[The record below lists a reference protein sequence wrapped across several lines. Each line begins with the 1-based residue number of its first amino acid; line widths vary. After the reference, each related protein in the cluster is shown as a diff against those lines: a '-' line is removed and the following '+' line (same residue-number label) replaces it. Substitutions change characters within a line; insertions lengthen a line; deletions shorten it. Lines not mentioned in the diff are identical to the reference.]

1 MAFHIGFPNTDV
13 IQTGNLEH
21 LFGLPGLFTFKIFV
35 FKPTIQLFVFY
46 LSHLVYIIFSLFFP
60 ILFGLSVFLNLIHF
74 PLVSLTLHSLDI
86 LSVVTRG
93 QIRNI
98 LNIYKLR
105 MLPLSGTM
113 NGRFHPWNPFSSP
126 AYRSIL
132 FMYSI
137 YLFINRYI
145 LYIYHVFYFMYHVF

>member
-46 LSHLVYIIFSLFFP
+46 LSHLVYIIFFSLFPHSFW
-60 ILFGLSVFLNLIHF
+60 IKCFLNLIHS
-74 PLVSLTLHSLDI
+74 PLFSLTLHSLDI
-86 LSVVTRG
+86 LSMVTRG

-98 LNIYKLR
+98 LNVYKLR

-113 NGRFHPWNPFSSP
+113 NGLFHPRNPFSPP
-126 AYRSIL
+126 AYHSIL

-137 YLFINRYI
+137 YLFINIYI